1 MTNDD
6 EKKRELLSAI
16 EAIYPAALAG
26 DYLALLGV
34 SEDDPSEAMKGAFFK
49 QARIFHPDVLAR
61 HGLDARDLEKGR
73 FVFKKLSEAYNTLTD
88 KARRATYIA
97 KMRMGNGPK
106 VEEPKRSAEEEAEI
120 LYHKAQILLRRGNH
134 REAIQFLR
142 RALKHRGD
150 EVRYLLDLGWT
161 IFNDPNTPQAE
172 RLEEAR
178 EYFDKV
184 LDKENNHSQAT
195 FYKALYYKAKNQT
208 EDAYALLRDCL
219 TLDPHFTPARRELR
233 LLRLRIKKE
242 NERMKNPFYRLK
254 KMFGG
259 GEK

>member
-6 EKKRELLSAI
+6 AKRKELLAGI
-16 EAIYPAALAG
+16 EAIYPAAMAG

-34 SEDDPSEAMKGAFFK
+34 SEDDPSDAMKGAFFK
-49 QARIFHPDVLAR
+49 KARIYHPDVLAR
-61 HGLDARDLEKGR
+61 HGLDPRDLEKGR
-73 FVFKKLSEAYNTLTD
+73 FVCKKLSEAYNTLTD
-88 KARRATYIA
+88 KARRATYLA
-97 KMRMGNGPK
+97 KMRMGKAGQ

-120 LYHKAQILLRRGNH
+120 LYHKAQILLRRGHH
-134 REAIQFLR
+134 RAAIVFLR

-161 IFNDPNTPQAE
+161 IFNDPNTPLGE
-172 RLEEAR
+172 RLEEALQ
-178 EYFDKV
+178 YFDKV
-184 LDKENNHSQAT
+184 LDKQSNHSQAT

-208 EDAYALLRDCL
+208 EEAYALLRDCL
-219 TLDPHFTPARRELR
+219 TIDPHFTPARRELR

-259 GEK
+259 GDK